1 MRIRIGVA
9 ILLVSP
15 FLFILTEWLWDII
28 NLKLF
33 LMLSILYIITI
44 PLLILFILK
53 TSKDGDSQ

>member
-9 ILLVSP
+9 FLLVSP